1 MVEDG
6 SIGSPEPPSQERV
19 SSPSASGGAGP
30 LFEQHVGAFWLGLLL
45 VRAIPPVFLR
55 STLERVHFQTQHLGW
70 KTDDFLIIAQDPTG
84 RQRKLAG
91 QVRRGFTIS
100 STDKKSKE
108 TVERLWMDFTDSNRF
123 TSDSDALALV
133 VQRGT
138 ASLLAD
144 LAALLDCARAVP
156 DGQAFER
163 RLAVPG
169 LLSRKAIRHCD
180 VIREV
185 VAGIEGTRCDP
196 ADIWPFLRVLHV
208 LHLDLAGP
216 VAQAEACIK
225 TLLAHTTD
233 ADDPVPVADS
243 SWNALVVE
251 AGRGMAVAGDY
262 RRADLPEG
270 LRGLHSPIGSAEQR
284 VLQALDE
291 HSKPIVQG
299 IRAFIGA
306 ELHLPR
312 ERLVQRVLESLESRR
327 VTVIAGVA
335 GSGKSGV
342 AKTVLQSIGD
352 HRMVFAFRAEAFA
365 QSHIDKTLQS
375 IGIGAGGATLA
386 AILAGQD
393 RKVLLVESV
402 ERLLEH
408 STRDAFADLLTLVRE
423 DASWSLLL
431 TCREHAVEVVRSAF
445 LRHARLDDVV
455 VTMPPLDES
464 EMQLVEEAFPSLVQ
478 PLSNP
483 IVRRLLSNPYLLD
496 RATEFEWSSI
506 DSMPQTEQE
515 FRGLYWREIVRA
527 RNHATPRMSGR
538 REITLQR
545 IALRRA
551 RSLTPYV
558 ECTDVDADAVE
569 SLRADSLLVTSP
581 TVEALVA
588 PAHDVIEDWAILRW
602 LDVEY
607 SRYGIRMQRTARKVS
622 GHPAVRRGYRKWV
635 AEHVAVDPASADD
648 LLSAALVEPE
658 LPSHFRDDTLL
669 SLMRSR
675 EAAALLNRHQS
686 ELVASDS
693 PSILRVIHLL
703 RVGSVSIATWPEPHA
718 ALAHSYSLPDGPA
731 WPEVLRILQTH
742 LTVFLPKHFSA
753 VQGFVEHWSR
763 GVSNEDPYPPGASAA
778 AAISFALL
786 DCLRPY
792 GSDDVRKKI
801 LDVIA
806 TIPKENRER
815 VAALLTPSEE
825 PDGRLDETSD
835 SFRKIVLGGLRG
847 STLAR
852 DLPEVLIP
860 AIKASLLI
868 SRANVGRERHSAH
881 ALALEPMFGISSIWS
896 YEQPV
901 ASAFRGPFLPLL
913 RYHPR
918 RALALLIEV
927 LNRSAEWYGKN
938 RRISKDSLEPAFK
951 VTLTFADGSTV
962 RQWCNPR
969 LWNLYRGTSVGPY
982 ILQSLLMA
990 LEHWLLEV
998 ANTWPSDLD
1007 RILLNIL
1014 RESTSGAT
1022 TAVVAS
1028 VATAFAE
1035 HATETLLVL
1044 LSSPHCVRLDRQRLA
1059 SEMHAT
1065 TSLLGAAPWLGSEQP
1080 VYQDERMA
1088 ANKRPHRNS
1097 DIQDAVFTL
1106 QFGPFRS
1113 RVQALLDKHAAALP
1127 SEASQDDTHREWRI
1141 ALHRMDARQYEVA
1154 DSGNAPIPPPQEGA
1168 IYLVPQEPADDLRE
1182 MMATSEQQFRP
1193 LQENAALFL
1202 WGQKSVDGH
1211 EAGGEWRSKLQSA
1224 RELQAR
1230 TGTGKTSN
1238 LMTNGIGWVAAACIL
1253 RNWKDMAAD
1262 ERHWCV
1268 DVVCDAIESEANHWE
1283 EIAMRQKNGMAADRI
1298 GASTVPVLAGKDFPR
1313 RTYKRVRRSMVLA
1326 LTHAVTEVRAAVASG
1341 IAAHLWSID
1350 AELARR
1356 CVNVVATDAN
1366 VKQQE
1371 YDRGSPARAV
1381 SSRGYAKIIR
1391 RAAVTVRRRF
1401 ARRNGIPAD
1410 AFEDLALDSWFSLE
1424 AYKLGLQI
1432 YLGRPS
1438 DPAAVAAF
1446 SRATETIVSHW
1457 GTRPDSQGDNSW
1469 TMSHDY
1475 YDLPFLIQQFL
1486 LRAPRASATQVVR
1499 PVADSVDR
1507 HPREC
1512 ADWLR
1517 GLIGYEGRAPN
1528 TDQFWT
1534 LWDLFAERVRSASWL
1549 RQMDGRYAWGREMI
1563 SAVFLGNDWKEGVE
1577 HWKSLEGGGAERVH
1591 RLFRDLPV
1599 SKQVLDCYVSF
1610 LYRVGRRSLPGAFVY
1625 VAEKL
1630 RDPQAK
1636 ELVSTNTVFCL
1647 EVLLRPYVSGRPQ
1660 QTKARTTLRNA
1671 VLLLLDLLVECGS
1684 SSAFRMRD
1692 DFVTPVSN

>member
-1 MVEDG
+1 MIEDG
-6 SIGSPEPPSQERV
+6 SIGSAEPPSQERV
-19 SSPSASGGAGP
+19 SSPAATGGAGN

-55 STLERVHFQTQHLGW
+55 SSLERVHFQTQHLGW

-84 RQRKLAG
+84 SERKLAG

-100 STDKKSKE
+100 STDKNSKE
-108 TVERLWMDFTDSNRF
+108 TVERLWLDFTDSDRF
-123 TSDSDALALV
+123 TPDSDALALV

-144 LAALLDCARAVP
+144 LAALLDCARAAR
-156 DGQAFER
+156 DGRAFAR

-185 VAGIEGTRCDP
+185 VSGVEGRSCDP

-216 VAQAEACIK
+216 VAQAEASIK
-225 TLLAHTTD
+225 TLLAHTTVV
-233 ADDPVPVADS
+233 DDPVLVADS
-243 SWNALVVE
+243 SWNALVAE
-251 AGRGMAVAGDY
+251 AGRGMTAAGDY
-262 RRADLPEG
+262 RRGDLPEG
-270 LRGLHSPIGSAEQR
+270 LRALHSPIGSPEQR

-291 HSKPIVQG
+291 HSKPIVKG

-352 HRMVFAFRAEAFA
+352 HRMVVAFRGEAFA
-365 QSHIDKTLQS
+365 QSHIDKTLHS

-386 AILAGQD
+386 AVLAGQD

-423 DASWSLLL
+423 DPSWSLML

-445 LRHARLDDVV
+445 LRHARLNDVV
-455 VTMPPLDES
+455 VSIPPLDES
-464 EMQLVEEAFPSLVQ
+464 EMQLVEEAYPSLAQ

-483 IVRRLLSNPYLLD
+483 TVRRLLSNPYLLD
-496 RATEFEWSSI
+496 RATEFEWSTI

-527 RNHATPRMSGR
+527 RNHATPGMAGR
-538 REITLQR
+538 REVTLQR

-558 ECTDVDADAVE
+558 ECADVDADAIE

-581 TVEALVA
+581 AVEALVA

-602 LDVEY
+602 LDVEC
-607 SRYGIRMQRTARKVS
+607 STQGIRMQRTAQKVS

-635 AEHVAVDPASADD
+635 AEHVAVHPALGDD
-648 LLSAALVEPE
+648 LLNAALVEPE

-675 EAAALLNRHQS
+675 DAAALLDRHQS
-686 ELVASDS
+686 ELVAGDS
-693 PSILRVIHLL
+693 PSLLRVIHLL
-703 RVGSVSIATWPEPHA
+703 RVGSVTTATWPQPHA

-731 WPEVLRILQTH
+731 WPEVLRMLQTH
-742 LTVFLPKHFSA
+742 VTVFLPEHFVA

-763 GVSNEDPYPPGASAA
+763 GVSNENPYPPGASAA

-786 DCLRPY
+786 DSLPPY
-792 GSDDVRKKI
+792 GSKDVRTKI
-801 LDVIA
+801 LEVIA
-806 TIPKENRER
+806 KIPGESRDR
-815 VAALLTPSEE
+815 VAALLAPSED
-825 PDGRLDETSD
+825 PDGRLDETTD
-835 SFRKIVLGGLRG
+835 SFREIVLGGLG
-847 STLAR
+847 GAALAR
-852 DLPEVLIP
+852 DLPDVLIP

-868 SRANVGRERHSAH
+868 GDANVGRERKPAH
-881 ALALEPMFGISSIWS
+881 ALALEPMFGISSVWS

-901 ASAFRGPFLPLL
+901 ASALRGAFLPVL
-913 RYHPR
+913 RHHPR

-927 LNRSAEWYGKN
+927 LNRSADWYGN
-938 RRISKDSLEPAFK
+938 RRVSKDSLESAFR
-951 VTLTFADGSTV
+951 VTLAFADGSTA
-962 RQWCNPR
+962 RQWCNPQ

-998 ANTWPSDLD
+998 ADTWPNDLD
-1007 RILLNIL
+1007 RILLNVL

-1028 VATAFAE
+1028 VATAFPE
-1035 HATETLLVL
+1035 HAGEALLVL
-1044 LSSPHCVRLDRQRLA
+1044 LSSPHSVRLDRQRLG
-1059 SEMHAT
+1059 SEMHVSHGVT
-1065 TSLLGAAPWLGSEQP
+1065 GTAPWLSEQP
-1080 VYQDERMA
+1080 VYRDERMA
-1088 ANKRPHRNS
+1088 ANGRPHRKS

-1106 QFGPFRS
+1106 QFGPLRS
-1113 RVQALLDKHAAALP
+1113 RVEALLDKHRAALP
-1127 SEASQDDTHREWRI
+1127 PEASQDDTHREWRI

-1154 DSGNAPIPPPQEGA
+1154 DSGSAPTPPPQEGA

-1182 MMATSEQQFRP
+1182 MIATSEQQVRP

-1202 WGQKSVDGH
+1202 WGQKSVAGH
-1211 EAGGEWRSKLQSA
+1211 DTGDEWRSKLRSA
-1224 RELQAR
+1224 RDLKTR
-1230 TGTGKTSN
+1230 KGTGKASR
-1238 LMTNGIGWVAAACIL
+1238 LMANGIGWVAAACIL
-1253 RNWKDMAAD
+1253 RRWKDMTED

-1283 EIAMRQKNGMAADRI
+1283 EIAMMQKNEMAADRV
-1298 GASTVPVLAGKDFPR
+1298 GASTVPVLAGKDLPR
-1313 RTYKRVRRSMVLA
+1313 RAHKRVRRSMALA
-1326 LTHAVTEVRAAVASG
+1326 LTHAVAEVRTSIASG

-1356 CVNVVATDAN
+1356 CVNAVATDAN
-1366 VKQQE
+1366 VKQRE
-1371 YDRGSPARAV
+1371 YNRGTPAHAG
-1381 SSRGYAKIIR
+1381 SSRRYTEIIR

-1401 ARRNGIPAD
+1401 ARRSGIPAD
-1410 AFEDLALDSWFSLE
+1410 AFENLALDSWFSLE
-1424 AYKLGLQI
+1424 AYKFGLHV
-1432 YLGRPS
+1432 YLGRPD
-1438 DPAAVAAF
+1438 DPAAVGAF
-1446 SRATETIVSHW
+1446 SRSTQTIVRQW
-1457 GTRPDSQGDNSW
+1457 ATRPGSQGDDKW
-1469 TMSHDY
+1469 TMSRDY
-1475 YDLPFLIQQFL
+1475 YKLPSLIQQFL
-1486 LRAPRASATQVVR
+1486 LRTPLSAATQVVR
-1499 PVADSVDR
+1499 PVADSVNR
-1507 HPREC
+1507 HPSEC
-1512 ADWLR
+1512 AWWLL
-1517 GLIGYEGRAPN
+1517 GLVGCEDRDSN
-1528 TDQFWT
+1528 SEQFWI
-1534 LWDLFAERVRSASWL
+1534 LWDLFAKRVRSASWL
-1549 RQMDGRYAWGREMI
+1549 GQIDDRYARGREMI
-1563 SAVFLGNDWKEGVE
+1563 SAVFLGNYWKEGVE
-1577 HWKSLEGGGAERVH
+1577 HWKSLEEGHAERVH

-1599 SKQVLDCYVSF
+1599 SRQVLDCYASF

-1630 RDPQAK
+1630 RGPQAK
-1636 ELVSTNTVFCL
+1636 ELMSTHTVLCL
-1647 EVLLRPYVSGRPQ
+1647 EILLRPYVSGRPQ
-1660 QTKARTTLRNA
+1660 QTKARTTLRKA

-1684 SSAFRMRD
+1684 SSAFQMRD
-1692 DFVTPVSN
+1692 DFVTPIAN